1 VRDEPNAVE
10 QLTVELFGYAVD
22 IAVISESH
30 LKKRHADSCVNIN
43 GYTLFR
49 RDRARRKG
57 GGVAIYV
64 RDSQTAAMWTPTPAA
79 DPI

>member
-1 VRDEPNAVE
+1 MPPPETLLPTLYVFNSASLVKPNAIE
-10 QLTVELFGYAVD
+10 QLTVQLMGYDVD

-43 GYTLFR
+43 GYALFR

-57 GGVAIYV
+57 GGVVI
-64 RDSQTAAMWTPTPAA
+64 
-79 DPI
+79 